1 MVGSLTWD
9 YIQYGSY
16 SYSGYVDLNF
26 FFCYYIYYTSGF
38 GFHSSVEHNLLL

>member
-16 SYSGYVDLNF
+16 SYSGYIDLII
-26 FFCYYIYYTSGF
+26 FCYYIYYTSSF
-38 GFHSSVEHNLLL
+38 GFHSSVEYNLLL